1 MAALARWAQTAS
13 NQALAQSAPER
24 RYPALLAFG
33 AERLAEVTD
42 ELVDLFDK
50 LLADTNAKAR
60 RRLGEYQKS
69 VAGASQTRRVRP
81 GEPFTFGRA
90 PVCSAV
96 LPAGDRGVSRH
107 AGSLRYH
114 GGCWWLHNDSS
125 SAMLCMLGDRGFRA
139 DLPPGL
145 QVPLQQWHAKVTV
158 SGVLGIYTLRLR
170 LPGLDDA
177 PDPAEQAPVAAGTGE
192 GAVTSTRY
200 RAPLTGSDRLVL
212 AARFEEYLTWRHA
225 GIPAPASAR
234 DIAER
239 IGWQAHTVA
248 KRCENIRARYARL
261 GVPGLG
267 GPRALEQLA
276 LLLVS
281 TGELTAADLQ
291 LLPAKAP
298 PG

>member
-1 MAALARWAQTAS
+1 MY
-13 NQALAQSAPER
+13 E
-24 RYPALLAFG
+24 
-33 AERLAEVTD
+33 
-42 ELVDLFDK
+42 
-50 LLADTNAKAR
+50 
-60 RRLGEYQKS
+60 
-69 VAGASQTRRVRP
+69 SQTWRVRP

-90 PVCSAV
+90 PTCSAV
-96 LPAGDRGVSRH
+96 LPALDRGVSRH

-125 SAMLCMLGDRGFRA
+125 SAMLRVLGDRGFRA

-145 QVPLQQWHAKVTV
+145 RLPLQQWHAKVTV
-158 SGVLGIYTLRLR
+158 NGVLGTYTLRLR

-177 PDPAEQAPVAAGTGE
+177 PDPAQQVPAPAATGE
-192 GAVTSTRY
+192 GAVTSTHY

-212 AARFEEYLTWRHA
+212 AARFETYLNWQHA
-225 GIPAPASAR
+225 GPPAPASAR
-234 DIAER
+234 DTAER

-248 KRCENIRARYARL
+248 KRCENIRDRYARL
-261 GVPGLG
+261 GVPGLR

-276 LLLVS
+276 LLLIS
-281 TGELTAADLQ
+281 TGELTAADLR

>member
-1 MAALARWAQTAS
+1 V
-13 NQALAQSAPER
+13 
-24 RYPALLAFG
+24 LLIVMY
-33 AERLAEVTD
+33 E
-42 ELVDLFDK
+42 
-50 LLADTNAKAR
+50 
-60 RRLGEYQKS
+60 
-69 VAGASQTRRVRP
+69 SQTWRVRP

-90 PVCSAV
+90 PACSAV

-107 AGSLRYH
+107 AGSFRY
-114 GGCWWLHNDSS
+114 GGGRWWLRNDSG
-125 SAMLCMLGDRGFRA
+125 SAVLCVLGDRGFRA

-145 QVPLQQWHAKVTV
+145 RVPLQQWRTKVTV
-158 SGVLGIYTLRLR
+158 SGVLRTYTLWLR
-170 LPGLDDA
+170 LPALDDA
-177 PDPAEQAPVAAGTGE
+177 PDPAEPASGAAGTGE
-192 GAVTSTRY
+192 GAVTGSHY

-212 AARFEEYLTWRHA
+212 AARFEEYLTWRHP
-225 GIPAPASAR
+225 GVPAPASAR
-234 DIAER
+234 DAAER